1 MRHARAGEGHAGGP
15 SSAAMQQRRWCVPL
29 RLVAASL
36 VALCG
41 VPIATIDPASQ
52 VGAVA
57 ARPPVARRSSRRV
70 VQLRCFVAP
79 PASAHS
85 VCAPTREH
93 VQGGENVNWKV
104 HPAPEHLSQLLGW
117 KDLGLRK
124 IKVLSSVD
132 ARARALCA
140 RDRAC
145 RTDCASRAKSAFQR
159 CPGTDGCGRVCPGRR
174 QPLWRQIRKNRG
186 LAWQSPGR
194 R

>member
-1 MRHARAGEGHAGGP
+1 VRASEARGGEPGRAVRRAHCHDRPGEPGRCCRRASARRVPRLASRRAALVLAGGVSVRVCARAYA
-15 SSAAMQQRRWCVPL
+15 
-29 RLVAASL
+29 
-36 VALCG
+36 
-41 VPIATIDPASQ
+41 
-52 VGAVA
+52 
-57 ARPPVARRSSRRV
+57 
-70 VQLRCFVAP
+70 
-79 PASAHS
+79 
-85 VCAPTREH
+85 
-93 VQGGENVNWKV
+93 QGGENVDWKV